1 MEHIIDNVVVC
12 VKNGTIPEEEAAAY
26 VARGRE
32 RFGSDLKQIIATL
45 DPDDP
50 EMIDLEYITPPKKF
64 HRLRRIT
71 GYLVG
76 NLGRWNNAKRAEE
89 GDRVKHGTEVS
100 S

>member
-50 EMIDLEYITPPKKF
+50 EMIDLEYITPPKSS
-64 HRLRRIT
+64 T
-71 GYLVG
+71 GSAESPAIWWAIWADG
-76 NLGRWNNAKRAEE
+76 TTPSEPKRAIA
-89 GDRVKHGTEVS
+89 
-100 S
+100 

>member
-1 MEHIIDNVVVC
+1 MEHVIDNVIVTVV
-12 VKNGTIPEEEAAAY
+12 NGAISVEEATAY
-26 VARGRE
+26 VDRGKD
-32 RFGSDLKQIIATL
+32 RFGKDLKQIIATL

-50 EMIDLEYITPPKKF
+50 DLIDLEYITPPKKF

-89 GDRVKHGTEVS
+89 GDRVKHGTEVTS
-100 S
+100 

>member
-12 VKNGTIPEEEAAAY
+12 VVNGTIPEEEAAAY
-26 VARGRE
+26 VERGRE
-32 RFGSDLKQIIATL
+32 RFGKDLKQIIATL

-50 EMIDLEYITPPKKF
+50 DMVDLEYITPPKRF

-89 GDRVKHGTEVS
+89 ADRVKHGTEVS